1 MFCDTHIKI
10 WNLANHMEKM
20 KQKHQT
26 LSFQFF
32 INKSSILMLFVLYF
46 FMWLAN
52 FNMWT
57 AKHLVQASCTEFTLT
72 YLKSANKFWKIAQAM
87 FLSWTDFSCY
97 SISCTCQAG
106 ETFSGMYNCTYLVVG
121 ILPSRS
127 SFIQSYYEV
136 GSRFSRIS
144 KLASK

>member
-1 MFCDTHIKI
+1 MSIKSTQYTK
-10 WNLANHMEKM
+10 LAANAYYYLKSCKSHERNET
-20 KQKHQT
+20 KHQT

-32 INKSSILMLFVLYF
+32 VNKSSILMLFVLYF

-57 AKHLVQASCTEFTLT
+57 AKHLVQASCTELTLT

-106 ETFSGMYNCTYLVVG
+106 ETFSGTY
-121 ILPSRS
+121 IL
-127 SFIQSYYEV
+127 
-136 GSRFSRIS
+136 GSRYSAIQI
-144 KLASK
+144 KLYPILLRGGV